1 MTTLPQFYDLSLE
14 ERKSSYYVTIKTG
27 HVDVLYAMPEN
38 GDPRLSHQ
46 FYHYSFKEHA
56 HRSGDRQYNTDTE
69 RLRKQTRTALSELP
83 YNNHNILQTFRRESR
98 RLDKKYYFKS
108 RRSLSDAIKTCYNKY
123 LPESKAQRKRLVFAW
138 IGNDASAPM
147 QRERP
152 PWAKDVDVPRALID
166 LKYEVVE
173 INGYKTSTRCN
184 SCNNPLKHCWTTNRD
199 RTKFRTDTDQSGN
212 YELIEGLRLCDST
225 ECRNEIPA
233 DLQYRV
239 LNIDKVTLCN
249 ATTIVNSVKRPQ
261 FLKYSSQNP

>member
-1 MTTLPQFYDLSLE
+1 MDWPRCERSNTTRKTTLGKS
-14 ERKSSYYVTIKTG
+14 ERMSFAKWNIVNLATQDI
-27 HVDVLYAMPEN
+27 HVP
-38 GDPRLSHQ
+38 S
-46 FYHYSFKEHA
+46 
-56 HRSGDRQYNTDTE
+56 
-69 RLRKQTRTALSELP
+69 
-83 YNNHNILQTFRRESR
+83 
-98 RLDKKYYFKS
+98 
-108 RRSLSDAIKTCYNKY
+108 
-123 LPESKAQRKRLVFAW
+123 
-138 IGNDASAPM
+138 
-147 QRERP
+147 
-152 PWAKDVDVPRALID
+152 ALID